1 MHMHMH
7 IYGDDGDD
15 GCGDGSD
22 GEDGGDDGSGDGGG
36 DDDGDGHSGGDYVE
50 RLSCLTGHQLEV
62 DYDADDDED

>member
-22 GEDGGDDGSGDGGG
+22 GEDGGDDGGG